1 MPVLLYLS
9 DHWTGPGWDTR
20 AGLYA
25 AKRNISDHAGKCF
38 RRPGSGLVTVPPE
51 LFPPYYYAVKQKIS
65 VHEEEIRLR
74 TAVRLLA
81 TACFLWG
88 LCFFWIERHDM
99 MAGHGNEVIS
109 YWGRAALL
117 WTRFAC
123 WFIVQELSHPH
134 LSVTYAWTAKEDSL
148 QSFCV
153 VLCFPSCG
161 TWL

>member
-1 MPVLLYLS
+1 MPVLLSLS
-9 DHWTGPGWDTR
+9 AHWTGPGWDPR

-25 AKRNISDHAGKCF
+25 VKRDISDPAGKCF
-38 RRPGSGLVTVPPE
+38 WRPGHGLVGVPTE
-51 LFPPYYYAVKQKIS
+51 RFALYYYTVKQEIS
-65 VHEEEIRLR
+65 VREEEIRLR
-74 TAVRLLA
+74 IAVRLLA

-88 LCFFWIERHDM
+88 LCFFWVERRGV
-99 MAGHGNEVIS
+99 MAEHGNEVIS

-123 WFIVQELSHPH
+123 WFILQELSHPH
-134 LSVTYAWTAKEDSL
+134 LSVTYVWTPKQDSP

-161 TWL
+161 TAL